1 MKKLAVL
8 IVLSFICSVFIGYV
22 EDTVVSAQNEKPAW
36 KTEQKRSENRYD
48 FSTILVKFKERVT
61 KKQRMNIASLVRG
74 TFKDKNNDGT
84 DDRFEHIMSGQLAL
98 IKLQGEKEKDLA
110 LQALSVLHNHP
121 LIDYAE
127 PNYLQYVDL
136 EQTTPNDQKF
146 SQLWGLNNTG
156 QTGGIDDADIDAPEA
171 WDIST
176 GSSEVIVGVIDTG
189 IDYNHEDLAANIWS
203 NPGEIP
209 GNGIDDDANGYV
221 DDVHGINSITG
232 TGDPMDDHYHGTHC
246 SGTIGAVGNNTIGV
260 VGVNWMV
267 KLIGLKFLDSGG
279 SGWTDDAI
287 ECINYAVA
295 LKNRGVNIR
304 VLNNSWG
311 GGGYSQALI
320 DAIDVANNAG
330 ILFVAA
336 AGNSSLNNDIIP
348 HYPSSYMNDNILSVA
363 SIDHNDELSYFSNY
377 GPESVDLGAPGSS
390 ILSTF
395 PDNSYSTLSGTSMA
409 TPHVSG
415 AAALGQLSVQ
425 DLKSLLMD
433 YGKSIPAL
441 DGMCVS
447 NRKLNVYNSLSQV
460 EPSASS
466 FRLSP
471 EPISQAIKQGDD
483 ASYVINIVSV
493 LGFSGCVN
501 LSISSEPAIN
511 ATIDLESKSCS
522 PYTPSTMKISTTTN
536 TEPGDYVITVT
547 GTFTDENKNVYI
559 TKTTSVALKVNPENL
574 VPVSYSN
581 NTVMSIPDNKRNGIK
596 SFIDVPDSL
605 TIWDMACEVN
615 ITHTYISDLVVKLIS
630 PSRTEVVLHNRDG
643 GWTENIYQTYYP
655 TEFRNENSEGA
666 WTLLIS
672 DNYKYDVGTLDSWTL
687 TLNGIPVGSVNQ
699 APTVTIDSPSESDGS
714 IFNEGDTITFAGTA
728 QDPEDG
734 DISLGIVWTS
744 SIDGNIGTGSPK
756 IVNDLSTGSHT
767 ITATVK
773 DSGGKS
779 SSDSINVTIGFVT
792 GNSPPI
798 ADFDSIVAGLKV
810 TFTDSSTD
818 DGTIVSWLWDFGD
831 GKTGTAQNPRHRY
844 SSGETYTVILTVTDD
859 DGATGSISKEVL
871 VPR

>member
-36 KTEQKRSENRYD
+36 KTEQKGSENRYD

-74 TFKDKNNDGT
+74 TFKDKNNDGI

-127 PNYLQYVDL
+127 PNYLQYVD
-136 EQTTPNDQKF
+136 QTPNDPNF

-156 QTGGIDDADIDAPEA
+156 QTGGINDADIDAPEA
-171 WDIST
+171 WNIST
-176 GSSEVIVGVIDTG
+176 GSSEIIVGVIDTG
-189 IDYNHEDLAANIWS
+189 IDYDHKDLAVNIWS
-203 NPGEIP
+203 NPEEIP

-260 VGVNWMV
+260 VGVNWTV

-295 LKNRGVNIR
+295 LKNSGVNIR
-304 VLNNSWG
+304 VLSNSWG
-311 GGGYSQALI
+311 GGGYSQALA
-320 DAIDVANNAG
+320 DAIDVADNAG

-348 HYPSSYMNDNILSVA
+348 HYPSSYTNDNILSVA

-390 ILSTF
+390 ILSTV

-415 AAALGQLSVQ
+415 AAALLLSVNDQLSVQ
-425 DLKSLLMD
+425 QLKSLLMD
-433 YGKSIPAL
+433 YGESGL

-447 NRKLNVYNSLSQV
+447 NRKLNVYNSLSRV
-460 EPSASS
+460 EPPAPT

-471 EPISQAIKQGDD
+471 LPPASQSINQGDS
-483 ASYVINIVSV
+483 APYYINIESV
-493 LGFSGCVN
+493 LGFDDSVN
-501 LSISSEPAIN
+501 LSTSSEPPIN
-511 ATIDLESKSCS
+511 ATINIVPNPCASDNSSTITV
-522 PYTPSTMKISTTTN
+522 YTSTE

-547 GTFTDENKNVYI
+547 GRYTDESDITTI
-559 TKTTSVALKVNPENL
+559 TKTTSVALKVNPKNL
-574 VPVSYSN
+574 ETESYSN

-605 TIWDMACEVN
+605 TIWEISCEVH

-630 PSRTEVVLHNRDG
+630 PSRTEVILHNRDG
-643 GWTENIYQTYYP
+643 GWTENIHQTYYP
-655 TEFRNENSEGA
+655 TEFRNENSGGA
-666 WTLLIS
+666 WTLLVS

-687 TLNGIPVGSVNQ
+687 TINGIPVGSVNQ
-699 APTVTIDSPSESDGS
+699 APTVTITSPKDGS
-714 IFNEGDTITFAGTA
+714 IFNEGYPITFEGTA
-728 QDPEDG
+728 QDPEEG
-734 DISLGIVWTS
+734 DMSPSIVWTS
-744 SIDGNIGTGSPK
+744 SIDGSIGEGSS
-756 IVNDLSTGSHT
+756 IGRNLSTGVHT
-767 ITATVK
+767 ITSTVT

-779 SSDSINVTIGFVT
+779 SSDYIKVTIGSSAD
-792 GNSPPI
+792 NSPPI
-798 ADFDSIVAGLKV
+798 AGFDFVVTSLKV
-810 TFTDSSTD
+810 TFTDGSTD
-818 DGTIVSWLWDFGD
+818 SDGTIVSWLWDFGD
-831 GKTGTAQNPRHRY
+831 GKTSTAQNPRHRY
-844 SSGETYTVILTVTDD
+844 GSVDSYDVTLIVTDN
-859 DGATGSISKEVL
+859 DGASDSITQTVDLSK
-871 VPR
+871 

>member
-36 KTEQKRSENRYD
+36 KTEQKGSENRYD

-61 KKQRMNIASLVRG
+61 KKQRTNIASLVRG
-74 TFKDKNNDGT
+74 TFKDKNNDGI

-127 PNYLQYVDL
+127 PNYLQYVD
-136 EQTTPNDQKF
+136 QTPNDPNF

-156 QTGGIDDADIDAPEA
+156 QTGGINDADIDAPEA
-171 WDIST
+171 WNIST
-176 GSSEVIVGVIDTG
+176 GSSEIIVGVIDTG
-189 IDYNHEDLAANIWS
+189 IDYDHKDLAANIWS
-203 NPGEIP
+203 NPEEIP

-415 AAALGQLSVQ
+415 AAALLLSVNDQLSVQ
-425 DLKSLLMD
+425 QLKSLLMD
-433 YGKSIPAL
+433 YGESGL

-447 NRKLNVYNSLSQV
+447 NAKLNVYNSLSRV
-460 EPSASS
+460 EPPTPT
-466 FRLSP
+466 FRLSSDTLP
-471 EPISQAIKQGDD
+471 QSINQGGS
-483 ASYVINIVSV
+483 ASYDINIVSV
-493 LGFSGCVN
+493 SGFTGSVN
-501 LSISSEPAIN
+501 LSTSSEPAIN
-511 ATIDLESKSCS
+511 ATIEFDPNPC
-522 PYTPSTMKISTTTN
+522 TPDISSNMTVSTSTE

-547 GTFTDENKNVYI
+547 GDSGFI
-559 TKTTSVALKVNPENL
+559 TKTTSVALKVNPKDL

-581 NTVMSIPDNKRNGIK
+581 YPNPVIPIPDNKRNGVK

-605 TIWDMACEVN
+605 TIWEISCEVN

-630 PSRTEVVLHNRDG
+630 PSQTEVVLHNREG
-643 GWTENIYQTYYP
+643 GWTHDIHQTYYP

-666 WTLLIS
+666 WTLFVS

-687 TLNGIPVGSVNQ
+687 TINGIPVGSVNQ
-699 APTVTIDSPSESDGS
+699 APAVTITEPPNGAEYSY
-714 IFNEGDTITFAGTA
+714 GDLVTFRGTA
-728 QDPEDG
+728 QDPEEG
-734 DISLGIVWTS
+734 DKTSEIVWTS
-744 SIDGNIGTGSPK
+744 SIDGSIGTGSS
-756 IVNDLSTGSHT
+756 ITVYDLNTGDHT
-767 ITATVK
+767 ITATVT

-779 SSDSINVTIGFVT
+779 NSDDITVTIGSSAD
-792 GNSPPI
+792 NKPPI
-798 ADFDSIVAGLKV
+798 AVFDFDITSLKV
-810 TFTDSSTD
+810 TFTDGSTD
-818 DGTIVSWLWDFGD
+818 SDGTIVSWLWDFGD
-831 GKTGTAQNPRHRY
+831 GTTSTVQNPRHRY
-844 SSGETYTVILTVTDD
+844 DGSKEHYDVTLTVTDN
-859 DGATGSISKEVL
+859 DGAIVTTMPETVYVSK
-871 VPR
+871 